1 MFFEV
6 GAELFWPF
14 VQQAVGQIAWRNA
27 PLRRTFHRREAYHRM
42 RRAISY
48 VNSGKFR
55 VKTEAEKQIW
65 SKGSRLIAN
74 AMMYHNTLFLSRVSA
89 SKKWQ
94 QAVVWRKVHPTGNFD
109 FTTSSS
115 PVGIEDLA
123 ALHDQRR

>member
-1 MFFEV
+1 
-6 GAELFWPF
+6 
-14 VQQAVGQIAWRNA
+14 
-27 PLRRTFHRREAYHRM
+27 M

-48 VNSGKFR
+48 VNSDKFR

-65 SKGSRLIAN
+65 NEGSRLIAN
-74 AMMYHNTLFLSRVSA
+74 AIIFPNTLLPSRVST

-94 QAVVWRKVHPTGNFD
+94 QAVVWRKVHLTGNFD

>member
-1 MFFEV
+1 
-6 GAELFWPF
+6 
-14 VQQAVGQIAWRNA
+14 
-27 PLRRTFHRREAYHRM
+27 M

-65 SKGSRLIAN
+65 NRNKGSRLIAN
-74 AMMYHNTLFLSRVSA
+74 AMMYHNTLFLSRVST

-94 QAVVWRKVHPTGNFD
+94 QAVVWRTVHLTSNFD

-123 ALHDQRR
+123 AIHDQRR

>member
-1 MFFEV
+1 
-6 GAELFWPF
+6 
-14 VQQAVGQIAWRNA
+14 
-27 PLRRTFHRREAYHRM
+27 M

-74 AMMYHNTLFLSRVSA
+74 AIIYHNTQLPTRVST

-94 QAVVWRKVHPTGNFD
+94 QAVVWRKVHLTGNFD

-115 PVGIEDLA
+115 PVGIKDLA
-123 ALHDQRR
+123 AFHDQGR

>member
-1 MFFEV
+1 
-6 GAELFWPF
+6 
-14 VQQAVGQIAWRNA
+14 
-27 PLRRTFHRREAYHRM
+27 M

-65 SKGSRLIAN
+65 NKGSRLIAN
-74 AMMYHNTLFLSRVSA
+74 VIIYDNTLLPSLVST

-123 ALHDQRR
+123 AIHDQRR

>member
-1 MFFEV
+1 MPRC
-6 GAELFWPF
+6 A
-14 VQQAVGQIAWRNA
+14 A
-27 PLRRTFHRREAYHRM
+27 PYHRREAYHRM

-74 AMMYHNTLFLSRVSA
+74 AIIY
-89 SKKWQ
+89 
-94 QAVVWRKVHPTGNFD
+94 D

>member
-1 MFFEV
+1 
-6 GAELFWPF
+6 
-14 VQQAVGQIAWRNA
+14 
-27 PLRRTFHRREAYHRM
+27 M

-65 SKGSRLIAN
+65 NRNKGSRLIAN
-74 AMMYHNTLFLSRVSA
+74 AMMYHNTLFLSRVST